1 MQTHYLS
8 YAQTGYF
15 SPLVVNYVAQNPD
28 LNPLYRYPHSLAAL
42 GNAAQHIAA
51 NFTPQKRQVLV
62 DVLQQQYAHLS
73 ANHLVQKNIAALLQ
87 PNCLTVTTAHQPN
100 LFTGHLYF
108 IYKIV
113 DAIQLSKTLQT
124 AYPQYHFVPIYWM
137 GSEDHDFEEINHAHI
152 FGQTLQWQQP
162 TRGAVGRLPTNT
174 LQPIFDQLKPLLGN
188 SPHAT
193 ELWEVLQ
200 TAYLQHQTLADATQY
215 LVNFLFGEY
224 GLVVL
229 NQDNAALKQVFSPAL
244 QTELSEQKSYQLV
257 TQTNQILA
265 QQGYTPQAFARPI
278 NLFYHTQGNRSR
290 IMYDDATQQYYIQ
303 LPEGDI
309 KYLDLKIPNINNKS
323 NDTHLNDTTKPNHD
337 KPNHLPFGEAGVGH
351 LSPNVI
357 LRPTYQQ
364 TILPNIAYI
373 GGGGELAYWLQ
384 QKTTI
389 EAYGANYPVLMLR
402 NSVLWIDKATW
413 QKCEKLGLSI
423 EDLFSD
429 AQNLATEYVNKHSQ
443 NTLDLSEQ
451 SQLLQTA
458 FEQILAKA
466 LQIDPTLQATV
477 MGEMTKLTKSIET
490 LEQKLLRS
498 EKRKYETATSQIQ
511 TIKDK
516 LFPNQSL
523 QERYDNFIPYYLR
536 HGKTFIATLLQH
548 LNPLDTRFL
557 VLIED

>member
-1 MQTHYLS
+1 
-8 YAQTGYF
+8 
-15 SPLVVNYVAQNPD
+15 
-28 LNPLYRYPHSLAAL
+28 
-42 GNAAQHIAA
+42 
-51 NFTPQKRQVLV
+51 
-62 DVLQQQYAHLS
+62 
-73 ANHLVQKNIAALLQ
+73 
-87 PNCLTVTTAHQPN
+87 
-100 LFTGHLYF
+100 
-108 IYKIV
+108 
-113 DAIQLSKTLQT
+113 
-124 AYPQYHFVPIYWM
+124 
-137 GSEDHDFEEINHAHI
+137 
-152 FGQTLQWQQP
+152 
-162 TRGAVGRLPTNT
+162 
-174 LQPIFDQLKPLLGN
+174 
-188 SPHAT
+188 
-193 ELWEVLQ
+193 
-200 TAYLQHQTLADATQY
+200 
-215 LVNFLFGEY
+215 
-224 GLVVL
+224 
-229 NQDNAALKQVFSPAL
+229 
-244 QTELSEQKSYQLV
+244 
-257 TQTNQILA
+257 
-265 QQGYTPQAFARPI
+265 
-278 NLFYHTQGNRSR
+278 
-290 IMYDDATQQYYIQ
+290 MYDDTTQQYYIQ

-309 KYLDLKIPNINNKS
+309 KYLDLKIPNINNKT
-323 NDTHLNDTTKPNHD
+323 NNLNDTTN
-337 KPNHLPFGEAGVGH
+337 PNHLPFGEAGVGH

-402 NSVLWIDKATW
+402 NSVLWIDKVTW